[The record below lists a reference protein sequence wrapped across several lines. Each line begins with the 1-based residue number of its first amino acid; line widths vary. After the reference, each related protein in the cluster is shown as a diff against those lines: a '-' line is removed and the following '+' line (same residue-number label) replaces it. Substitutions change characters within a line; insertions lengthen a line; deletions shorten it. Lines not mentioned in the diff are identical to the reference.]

1 MALSSDLLR
10 GYTDTIILNQ
20 LREADS
26 YGYEITKR
34 ISELSGGAL
43 ELKEATLY
51 TAFRR
56 MENSGYII
64 SYWGNEGSG
73 ARRRYYSITVDGRN
87 RLAEDQ
93 EAWKETRGVLDI
105 LLDHRKASLG
115 QHPFLDG
122 NGMDIPIIQVEE
134 K

>member
-1 MALSSDLLR
+1 MALTADLLR

-34 ISELSGGAL
+34 ISELSQGML

-73 ARRRYYSITVDGRN
+73 ARRRYYSITVEGRD
-87 RLAEDQ
+87 RLAEDLL
-93 EAWKETRGVLDI
+93 AWQETRRTLDT
-105 LLDHRKASLG
+105 LLSEKEGGSPLRDAQGKE
-115 QHPFLDG
+115 
-122 NGMDIPIIQVEE
+122 IPVIQVEG

>member
-1 MALSSDLLR
+1 MALSADLLR

-20 LREADS
+20 LLSADS

-34 ISELSGGAL
+34 ISDLSRGAL

-64 SYWGNEGSG
+64 SYWGHESTG
-73 ARRRYYSITVDGRN
+73 ARRRYYSITVNGRD
-87 RLAEDQ
+87 RLAEDLLLWRETRQ
-93 EAWKETRGVLDI
+93 TLNTLLGQTGKETELRVGSTPEVPVI
-105 LLDHRKASLG
+105 R
-115 QHPFLDG
+115 
-122 NGMDIPIIQVEE
+122 VEG
-134 K
+134 